1 MIRNPY
7 TAPVAEVFE
16 LQAEGRI
23 LNINS
28 PQYNGD
34 NNQTLSDTGDE
45 DF

>member
-7 TAPVAEVFE
+7 IAPVAEVFE

-23 LNINS
+23 LNITS

-34 NNQTLSDTGDE
+34 NNQAPTYTGDE